1 MCHQLFLRGVAVS
14 ILLLAGAAAAD
25 AHFLFIRI
33 RPPAEGGRHAEV
45 YFSDQADAGDPRFI
59 DKIAHTKLWL
69 QTRPGAFE
77 PLNVQQTP
85 DRLRA
90 LVPSRGSLAVIGECT
105 YGVLG
110 GAKRTP
116 FLLRHYP

>member
-1 MCHQLFLRGVAVS
+1 MRTHRWFAITLLGAVVW
-14 ILLLAGAAAAD
+14 AD
-25 AHFLFIRI
+25 AASAHYLFIRV
-33 RPPAEGGRHAEV
+33 RPPAEGGRFAEV

-69 QTRPGAFE
+69 QTKPGAFE
-77 PLNVQQTP
+77 PLTVHKTP

-90 LVPSRGSLAVIGECT
+90 LVPSSGSLAVIGECT

-110 GAKRTP
+110 AKKIP
-116 FLLRHYP
+116 LLLRHY

>member
-14 ILLLAGAAAAD
+14 ILLSASAAAAD
-25 AHFLFIRI
+25 AHFLFIRL
-33 RPPAEGGRHAEV
+33 RPAAEGGRHAEV

-69 QTRPGAFE
+69 QTKPGAFE
-77 PLNVQQTP
+77 PLSVHKTP

-90 LVPSRGSLAVIGECT
+90 LVPTSGSIAVVGECT
-105 YGVLG
+105 YGVL
-110 GAKRTP
+110 
-116 FLLRHYP
+116 

>member
-1 MCHQLFLRGVAVS
+1 MMNYRWWVLPLFTWICWSPSAS
-14 ILLLAGAAAAD
+14 

-33 RPPAEGGRHAEV
+33 LPPAEAGRHAEV

-69 QTRPGAFE
+69 QTKPGAFE
-77 PLNVQQTP
+77 PLAVHKTP

-90 LVPSRGSLAVIGECT
+90 LVPTNGGMCVIGECT

-110 GAKRTP
+110 AKKMP
-116 FLLRHYP
+116 FLLRHFPK